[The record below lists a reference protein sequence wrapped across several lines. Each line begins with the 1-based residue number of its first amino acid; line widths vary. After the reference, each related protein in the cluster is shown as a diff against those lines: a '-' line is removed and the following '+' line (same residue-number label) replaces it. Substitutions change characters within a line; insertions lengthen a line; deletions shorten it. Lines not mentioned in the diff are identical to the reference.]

1 MLAQRIAQQSL
12 RRLAAQPNAYRFA
25 APAAIATGAFTSQRR
40 LVAAQAVPEH
50 EACDSILAKQRLNR
64 PVAPHLAIY
73 QPQITW
79 YGSAFNRITGCV
91 LSGGFYIYGALYL
104 VAPVL
109 GWHVE
114 SAVVAASFAAWPLV
128 LQILAKT
135 SVGFFFTFHCMN
147 GIRHLT
153 WDTASMITNQKVAQ
167 TGWFVV
173 GASALGA
180 LALAFI

>member
-25 APAAIATGAFTSQRR
+25 APAAVAMGIAGQKR
-40 LVAAQAVPEH
+40 LVAAASVSETH
-50 EACDSILAKQRLNR
+50 ARNEILAKQRLNR
-64 PVAPHLAIY
+64 PVAPHLSIY

-79 YGSAFNRITGCV
+79 YLSALNRITGCTV
-91 LSGGFYIYGALYL
+91 SGLFYAYGALYL

-114 SAVVAASFAAWPLV
+114 SAVLAASFAAWPAFLQV
-128 LQILAKT
+128 LTKFTLAMP
-135 SVGFFFTFHCMN
+135 FTFHCFN
-147 GIRHLT
+147 GLRHLV
-153 WDTASMITNQKVAQ
+153 WDTASMISNQKVSQ

-173 GASALGA
+173 GLTTVAS